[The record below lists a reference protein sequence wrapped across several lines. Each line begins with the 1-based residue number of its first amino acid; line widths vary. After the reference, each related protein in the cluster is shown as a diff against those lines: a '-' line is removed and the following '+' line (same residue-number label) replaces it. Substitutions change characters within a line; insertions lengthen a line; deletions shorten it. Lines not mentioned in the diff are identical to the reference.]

1 MNSIITHARIRQ
13 IYALTIILVLFFFLV
28 FSLKDLFTAFL
39 GALIFYVL
47 FRKFMLRLINEY
59 KWKRWSAASVII
71 VISILV
77 IVIPLSSL
85 IYLLFGK
92 VQELFSNPDALLAMY
107 HNLLDRING
116 IAGRN
121 VFDSNSVTDFGK
133 KLAGMVP
140 SLLNTSLNLFGSL
153 VIMYFFLF
161 NLLVNTGTVEKILF
175 QILPFDNKGIKL
187 LTSEMHSMTYSN
199 AIAVPLIAACQGLVA
214 SLGFLIFGL
223 DSPFFWGIMCGC
235 TSIIPV
241 VGAGLIW
248 IPAGLYLLST
258 AEPWRGIG
266 ILIYGAVVISLID
279 NVFRFFF
286 AKWFADVHPVITIL
300 GVIVG
305 LQWFGLPGLV
315 FGPLLISY
323 FFLLLI
329 IYKKEFVDEAENT
342 I

>member
-1 MNSIITHARIRQ
+1 
-13 IYALTIILVLFFFLV
+13 
-28 FSLKDLFTAFL
+28 
-39 GALIFYVL
+39 
-47 FRKFMLRLINEY
+47 
-59 KWKRWSAASVII
+59 
-71 VISILV
+71 
-77 IVIPLSSL
+77 
-85 IYLLFGK
+85 
-92 VQELFSNPDALLAMY
+92 
-107 HNLLDRING
+107 
-116 IAGRN
+116 
-121 VFDSNSVTDFGK
+121 
-133 KLAGMVP
+133 
-140 SLLNTSLNLFGSL
+140 
-153 VIMYFFLF
+153 
-161 NLLVNTGTVEKILF
+161 
-175 QILPFDNKGIKL
+175 
-187 LTSEMHSMTYSN
+187 
-199 AIAVPLIAACQGLVA
+199 
-214 SLGFLIFGL
+214 
-223 DSPFFWGIMCGC
+223 MCGC

-323 FFLLLI
+323 FFLLLK